1 MITESPRRPVGF
13 NLVTLDFAER
23 LLMDQA
29 ELVKIADLL
38 LERKQIQ
45 SVYSDSSPRR
55 HFRCD
60 RLASFQTASG
70 REGDAAMTT
79 LEPWPTPGMSYLA
92 EGDIAWE
99 RQTPASRRKILRLD
113 EELYVAIVQWD
124 AGFELP
130 GLDEH
135 GGEEIVY
142 VLQGTFTDQYR
153 SSGPGTVI
161 RGEAGSSHRPRT
173 PDGVTFMVV
182 RSLAPGERDRIAG
195 LRLSGLSPHF
205 RTSGSGFWSWAGT
218 VRLDDLEDEVLE
230 FGD

>member
-1 MITESPRRPVGF
+1 
-13 NLVTLDFAER
+13 
-23 LLMDQA
+23 
-29 ELVKIADLL
+29 
-38 LERKQIQ
+38 
-45 SVYSDSSPRR
+45 
-55 HFRCD
+55 
-60 RLASFQTASG
+60 
-70 REGDAAMTT
+70 MTT
-79 LEPWPTPGMSYLA
+79 LEPRPTPGMSYLA

-99 RQTPASRRKILRLD
+99 TQTPASRRKVLRLD
-113 EELYVAIVQWD
+113 EDLYVAIVQWD

-161 RGEAGSSHRPRT
+161 RGEAGSSHRPGT

-195 LRLSGLSPHF
+195 HQ
-205 RTSGSGFWSWAGT
+205 
-218 VRLDDLEDEVLE
+218 
-230 FGD
+230 